1 MVIKPKKV
9 GELAVII
16 VAVKALSHLVKYLV
30 LYINVNCGPKLT
42 ITSVFQLCLNV
53 ISCSRSKT
61 SEQKF

>member
-16 VAVKALSHLVKYLV
+16 LTVKVLSHLVKYLV

-42 ITSVFQLCLNV
+42 NNLSVPVRLECHKLQ
-53 ISCSRSKT
+53 
-61 SEQKF
+61 

>member
-16 VAVKALSHLVKYLV
+16 LTVKVLSHLVKYLV

-42 ITSVFQLCLNV
+42 NNLCVPVMLECHKLQEVKN
-53 ISCSRSKT
+53 
-61 SEQKF
+61 Q